1 MIDIRLPNITGATP
15 QEQMAQMQSYMRQFV
30 EQLQWALSNID
41 NMQQSGAYN
50 VQQKETPSQ
59 ATAYPYDIASTFA
72 ALKPLIIK
80 SADIVNAYYEKIS
93 TRLEGVYVAVSDFG
107 VFQEKTSQDIL
118 SNSTEIVQAF
128 TNIQEV
134 KTGLNT
140 NIDSLLDE
148 VGALDTNL
156 QSIKEGVENNIID
169 ITGEISK
176 LETDIITYNDGI
188 DNSLRDLAEDLKEVN
203 EVLVEVNAN
212 IRSGLL
218 YEDENGISVY
228 GLEIG
233 QTNTI
238 NGVEVFNKYAQFTS
252 EKISF
257 FDQNGTEVAYIS
269 DYKLYIT
276 NAEFTGMVKFG
287 AFLLDTTAGFRLK
300 WVGRG

>member
-1 MIDIRLPNITGATP
+1 MDFRLPNITGATP
-15 QEQMAQMQSYMRQFV
+15 QEQMAQMQSYMRYFV
-30 EQLQWALSNID
+30 EQLQWALNNINIAQPSESNTT
-41 NMQQSGAYN
+41 QP
-50 VQQKETPSQ
+50 KETKSV
-59 ATAYPYDIASTFA
+59 TAAFPYDPATSFA

-80 SADIVNAYYEKIS
+80 SSEIINAYYDKIS
-93 TRLEGVYVAVSDFG
+93 TRLEGVFVAESAFG
-107 VFQEKTSQDIL
+107 TFKEQTSQDIL

-128 TNIQEV
+128 TNVQEV
-134 KTGLNT
+134 RTGLVG
-140 NIDSLLDE
+140 NIEALTD
-148 VGALDTNL
+148 VVAALDTNL
-156 QSIKEGVENNIID
+156 QDTKEGVENNLHE

-176 LETDIITYNDGI
+176 LETDIIAYNDDV

-238 NGVEVFNKYAQFTS
+238 DGIEVFNKYAQFTS